1 MFLSTGSRFIYH
13 VSIIDYLQDYNI
25 DKKMERFFKTLLKGR
40 NAEISAV
47 PPRFYMNRFLKF
59 MSENVIVQGHDKR
72 GGTLNKANGG
82 GSVSS
87 STAEMI

>member
-1 MFLSTGSRFIYH
+1 M
-13 VSIIDYLQDYNI
+13 SIIDYLQDYNL

-47 PPRFYMNRFLKF
+47 PPRFYMNRFLTF
-59 MSENVIVQGHDKR
+59 MSENVIVKGHEKR
-72 GGTLNKANGG
+72 PGTLNKANGN

-87 STAEMI
+87 STNELI